1 MARRT
6 HLFQVFLSGEQP
18 RGAALGGYGCLKLS
32 GAREML
38 EEGVDAESI
47 AMRVFDP
54 KDSSRVSFGKI
65 SIAAE

>member
-6 HLFQVFLSGEQP
+6 HLFQVLLSGEQP
-18 RGAALGGYGCLKLS
+18 RGAALGGFGRLKLS
-32 GAREML
+32 WAREML

-47 AMRVFDP
+47 AVRVFDP
-54 KDSSRVSFGKI
+54 QDSSRVSCGMI